1 MPLTDM
7 VSVSNDLNSPALRT
21 AGRIDLQIVED
32 RNNNAEGKLAPDMG
46 ERLEHLGV
54 EEKRR

>member
-1 MPLTDM
+1 M
-7 VSVSNDLNSPALRT
+7 VSVFNDLNSPALRT

-46 ERLEHLGV
+46 KRLEHLGV